1 MKGKS
6 YYVAFFILIA
16 SCRSEKPPAPTNTA
30 VTPPTHSVV
39 SITSISPDSA
49 VSNTLITIRGKSFGD
64 LISGDTVKFNG
75 TIAQIQSETDTTIT
89 VLAPMAGTNGAITV
103 SAPPGKASGPVFT
116 YNPDI
121 YIVGTVRKPL
131 NYMVTYWKNGTAY
144 YLTDPLGY
152 GTATGLVL
160 SDTDVYIAG
169 SVADG
174 SGVLQGRYWKNRI
187 EGTLSQGLAQ
197 HTTGGIAVSGSDVY
211 VAGFENPTVDTVYFN
226 TAEYWK
232 NGTQTLLTTPPEYAQ
247 ATAVAVH
254 GNDLYVT
261 GSTIYPN
268 NGFRGIV
275 YWKNGVENHL
285 AVSGGTASGIV
296 ITGNNDIY
304 ISGDDQTGSNH
315 AMYWKNGTEVML
327 ASSATT
333 TCIVVSGNDV
343 YVGGMIS
350 NGTHNVAVYWKNGV
364 QVTLTDGVTDAEV
377 NGITIV
383 GNDIY
388 ACGYRTNS
396 PTQNP
401 LYPDAN
407 PWPVYWKNGMQVVLV
422 DPKLA
427 AGYASS
433 IVVIPHGK

>member
-1 MKGKS
+1 MKGRP
-6 YYVAFFILIA
+6 YYVALVILIA

-30 VTPPTHSVV
+30 VTHSVIT
-39 SITSISPDSA
+39 ITSISPDSA
-49 VSNTLITIRGKSFGD
+49 VSNALITIRGKHFGN
-64 LISGDTVKFNG
+64 LVSGDTVKFNG
-75 TIAQIQSETDTTIT
+75 ALAKIQSATDSTLT
-89 VLAPMAGTNGAITV
+89 VLAPTAGTNGAITV
-103 SAPPGKASGPVFT
+103 SAPLGKATGPVFT

-152 GTATGLVL
+152 GTGTGMVL

-169 SVADG
+169 NVTDG
-174 SGVLQGRYWKNRI
+174 SGVLQGRYWKNLV
-187 EGTLSQGLAQ
+187 EGTLSEGLLQ
-197 HTTGGIAVSGSDVY
+197 HTTGGIAVSGGGVY
-211 VAGFENPTVDTVYFN
+211 VAGFESSTDGNVFN

-232 NGTQTLLTTPPEYAQ
+232 NGTETLLTTQPEYAQ

-254 GNDLYVT
+254 GSDVYVI
-261 GSTIYPN
+261 GSTLYPN
-268 NGFRGIV
+268 DGFRGLV
-275 YWKNGVENHL
+275 YWKNGVENQL
-285 AVSGGTASGIV
+285 AVSGGTASGIA
-296 ITGNNDIY
+296 ITSNNDIY

-315 AMYWKNGTEVML
+315 AMYWKNGTQVML
-327 ASSATT
+327 ASGATT
-333 TCIVVSGNDV
+333 TCIAVSGNDV

-364 QVTLTDGVTDAEV
+364 QVSLTDGVTDAEV
-377 NGITIV
+377 NGIAIV
-383 GNDIY
+383 GNDVY

-407 PWPVYWKNGMQVVLV
+407 QWPVYWKNGVQVVLA

-433 IVVIPHGK
+433 IVVIPHVAH